1 MLNRFYIFAVFIFAI
16 FYVNA
21 AEAQSPFVSIKLQN
35 GISFELPRN
44 WKVIDLNN
52 RTTLDASV
60 AARNPIDINS
70 ALPFAANLYN
80 SRNQTIGM
88 ANVRIYP
95 DMDVYQH
102 EVARLS
108 RSEILDLDNLL
119 EKNVTIGVASS
130 GSTVTNW
137 YGTEI
142 IKIENKVYLLSR
154 YRRRSGIN
162 ANNFFRVSLLR
173 LLDGKKS
180 FTLTLS
186 YEEKEEYLLK
196 PILRYIISSVKIMR

>member
-1 MLNRFYIFAVFIFAI
+1 MLNRFYIYAVSIFAI
-16 FYVNA
+16 FYANITY
-21 AEAQSPFVSIKLQN
+21 AQSPFVSIKLQN

-44 WKVIDLNN
+44 WKVIDLNT

-60 AARNPIDINS
+60 AARSPIDINS

-80 SRNQTIGM
+80 SRNQTISM
-88 ANVRIYP
+88 VNVRIYP
-95 DMDVYQH
+95 NIDVYQQD
-102 EVARLS
+102 VKKLS
-108 RSEILDLDNLL
+108 RSEILEFDNSL
-119 EKNVTIGVASS
+119 EKNVTMGVELS
-130 GSTVTNW
+130 GSTLTNW

-142 IKIENKVYLLSR
+142 MKIGDKVYLLSK

-162 ANNFFRVSLLR
+162 KNNFFRVSLLR

-186 YEEKEEYLLK
+186 YEETEEYFLK
-196 PILRYIISSVKIMR
+196 PIIVYIIKSVKLIR